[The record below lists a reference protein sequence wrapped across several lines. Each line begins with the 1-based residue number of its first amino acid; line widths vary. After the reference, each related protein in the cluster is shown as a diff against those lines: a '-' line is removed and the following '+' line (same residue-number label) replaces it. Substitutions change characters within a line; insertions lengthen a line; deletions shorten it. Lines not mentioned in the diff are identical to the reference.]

1 MTAFLQYVVTGIS
14 VGAGYA
20 LVGIGICLVFRT
32 TNALNFA
39 QGTYV
44 VLAGL
49 TTSVLAT
56 HIPTAAAALIAI
68 ALGGAVGLAMGFISL
83 GGRAETTPLLSLII
97 TLGLTLI
104 TEAVLL
110 LKFGDAP
117 HTYEAVSSAAWD
129 VRGVL
134 IQPQYVVIVAVT
146 FLVTGLL
153 TLVLKRTIVGN
164 ALVAC
169 SDSRRAARLVGLDT
183 WTLGAISFGLAGLI
197 GAIVGVLI
205 TPILPLTYNDDINIA
220 INGFAAAAFGGL
232 VSIPLTL
239 AGGLVL
245 GIAEKLVVGY
255 WNGQYELAVA
265 LVIMLVLIGI
275 RARNE
280 IAT

>member
-20 LVGIGICLVFRT
+20 LVGIGIGLVFRT

-49 TTSVLAT
+49 TTSVLVS
-56 HIPTAAAALIAI
+56 HVPTVVAALVAI
-68 ALGGAVGLAMGFISL
+68 VLGTLVGIVMGFISL

-97 TLGLTLI
+97 TLGLTLV
-104 TEAVLL
+104 TEAALL

-117 HTYEAVSSAAWD
+117 HTYGAVSRQAWD
-129 VRGVL
+129 IRGVL
-134 IQPQYVVIVAVT
+134 VQPQYVVIVGVT
-146 FLVTGLL
+146 FLATGLL
-153 TLVLKRTIVGN
+153 TMFLKRTIVGN

-183 WTLGAISFGLAGLI
+183 WTLGAISFGIAGML
-197 GAIVGVLI
+197 GAVVGVLI
-205 TPILPLTYNDDINIA
+205 TPILPLSYNDDINIA

-245 GIAEKLVVGY
+245 GVAEKLVVGY

-275 RARNE
+275 RARGE
-280 IAT
+280 TAT